1 MKIHVALLMLSLVAC
16 EKSSSGPAAPAPEAP
31 AGAMAGTEVTPAT
44 AAASQAAEAAEA
56 PADGSATFD
65 MLAPCGFLNTEQVAG
80 TLGLGRG
87 DAVEAAP
94 DGKDRGHRKRCRYT
108 WKTDGGVQGSLVLD
122 IAAKREGPAGAQF
135 DEAVE
140 KHRAGLP
147 VMGRDGVTQRFTADN
162 GLGDEVLYSGNVPDM
177 KGLFARFGDRY
188 LVSLQHAIHGTDTG
202 DLKAK
207 LMALGRAVAK
217 KLAKA
222 GAP

>member
-31 AGAMAGTEVTPAT
+31 AGAAAETAVATP
-44 AAASQAAEAAEA
+44 AASQAAETAGT
-56 PADGSATFD
+56 PSDGSPTFD
-65 MLAPCGFLNTEQVAG
+65 TMAPCGFLNTEQVAG

-87 DAVEAAP
+87 DAVAAAP

-122 IAAKREGPAGAQF
+122 IAAKREGPAGARF

-147 VMGRDGVTQRFTADN
+147 VMGREGVTQRFTAEN

-177 KGLFARFGDRY
+177 KALFARFGDRY
-188 LVSLQHAIHGTDTG
+188 LVSLQHEVHGTDTG